1 MKLARRL
8 AAIAATCT
16 TLFAARPALA
26 QEISF
31 DINDDIA
38 AKLGLDP
45 AAVESEL
52 QANATDSLRL
62 DEVTDFL
69 GQMAQANQMA
79 TKGMGVDYA
88 SNPQRFVVG
97 GSLGTAVNAHG
108 VSFQRGSDNLP
119 TGGFAFQAAVMGGLN
134 LGAFTDNDKSA
145 LRRFIVYVHG
155 MAAETALDPF
165 KASFTNYGANLQIQL
180 IGVAGGSGKPVEW
193 GGLALT
199 GGYESSRYKLTL
211 ASPIPITTPDVR
223 WDADG
228 ALSISTDAAAI
239 PVELSTNVRILV
251 ATVYGGVAYDTNLTA
266 TSALSAELVGP
277 VSSVALDQDIGTGL
291 IKYQASGA
299 HADNA
304 MRAFV
309 GAQGNIFLV
318 KVYGQLNVALDNS
331 FGGHVGLR
339 VAM

>member
-1 MKLARRL
+1 MRFVTQLGALLATVL
-8 AAIAATCT
+8 VLSTS
-16 TLFAARPALA
+16 ARA

-31 DINDDIA
+31 DINDDVA

-45 AAVESEL
+45 NAVEAEL
-52 QANATDSLRL
+52 QANATRSLRL

-97 GSLGTAVNAHG
+97 GGLGTAVNSHG

-134 LGAFTDNDKSA
+134 LGAFTINDKSA

-155 MAAETALDPF
+155 LAAETALDPF
-165 KASFTNYGANLQIQL
+165 RASFTNYGANLQVQL

-199 GGYESSRYKLTL
+199 AGYESSRYKLTL
-211 ASPIPITTPDVR
+211 ESPIPITTPDVR

-228 ALSISTDAAAI
+228 ALSISTDAAAVPI
-239 PVELSTNVRILV
+239 ELSTNVRILV
-251 ATVYGGVAYDTNLTA
+251 ATAFGGIAYDRNLTA
-266 TSALSAELVGP
+266 TSAMTAELVGP
-277 VSSVALDQDIGTGL
+277 VSSLALDDRDIGTGL
-291 IKYQASGA
+291 VRYSAEGS
-299 HADNA
+299 HADDA
-304 MRAFV
+304 IRAFI
-309 GAQGNIFLV
+309 GAQANVFLA
-318 KVYGQLNVALDNS
+318 KAYGQLNFGLDRS

-339 VAM
+339 LTL